1 MDSDDPWWPYLAVV
15 GGASL
20 SVTAIACL
28 ASFVVKR
35 CQADNEETEQLTS
48 SALQEAAFL
57 REATERGRERHKSDM
72 AAGMQKVLDLERA
85 SIDLIFET
93 NNNNSNNSNR
103 NAELQ
108 QAALLLKKAA
118 CVVCMDQDA
127 CILLP
132 RCGHL
137 CLCTGCYS
145 KMWVMG
151 QMRCP
156 LCKTS

>member
-1 MDSDDPWWPYLAVV
+1 MDSCDPWWPYLAVV
-15 GGASL
+15 GAASL
-20 SVTAIACL
+20 SATTIACL

-35 CQADNEETEQLTS
+35 CRADNEETEQLTS
-48 SALQEAAFL
+48 SALQEAALL
-57 REATERGRERHKSDM
+57 REKTESGRERQKSDM

-85 SIDLIFET
+85 NIDLIFET
-93 NNNNSNNSNR
+93 NSNR
-103 NAELQ
+103 NTNTEQ
-108 QAALLLKKAA
+108 QQQQPTLLLKKVA

-145 KMWVMG
+145 KLWVMG